1 MTDTTT
7 TRPAVAS
14 ITEAEIQDGKT
25 MAILAYI
32 IFLIPLLAARDKKFA
47 MFHTEQVLVL
57 IIVWVVI
64 WIAFAIFSA
73 ILSHISSTLA
83 CGFSIL
89 SMLIW
94 LAYLV
99 LWIMGIINAATGKIK
114 ELPIIG
120 SYGAKLNLVK

>member
-1 MTDTTT
+1 MTDNTT

-14 ITEAEIQDGKT
+14 ITDAEIQDGKV

-32 IFLIPLLAARDKKFA
+32 IFLIPLFAARDKKFA

-64 WIAFAIFSA
+64 WIAFT
-73 ILSHISSTLA
+73 ILSIIVNKISTTLG
-83 CGFSIL
+83 CGLSIISIL
-89 SMLIW
+89 IW
-94 LAYLV
+94 VAYLV
-99 LWIMGIINAATGKIK
+99 LWIMGIINAATGKVK

>member
-1 MTDTTT
+1 MVDNTTS
-7 TRPAVAS
+7 RPAVAS

-32 IFLIPLLAARDKKFA
+32 IFLIPLFAARDKKFA

-64 WIAFAIFSA
+64 WIVFT
-73 ILSHISSTLA
+73 ILSIIVSKISSTLG
-83 CGFSIL
+83 CGLSIISIL
-89 SMLIW
+89 IW
-94 LAYLV
+94 VAYLI
-99 LWIMGIINAATGKIK
+99 LWIMGIINAATGKVK

>member
-1 MTDTTT
+1 MADNTTS
-7 TRPAVAS
+7 RPAVAS

-32 IFLIPLLAARDKKFA
+32 IFLIPLFAARDKKFA

-64 WIAFAIFSA
+64 WIAFT
-73 ILSHISSTLA
+73 ILSIIVSKISSTLG
-83 CGFSIL
+83 CGLSIISIL
-89 SMLIW
+89 IW
-94 LAYLV
+94 VAYLI
-99 LWIMGIINAATGKIK
+99 LWIMGIINAATGKVK